1 MKPLGS
7 YKVTYLSHVY
17 TVGLSP
23 MVSVSSGYTVGSS
36 PVISVSSGYTVTLVR
51 VEMPSLEFFE
61 KFSTVSFLRMD

>member
-23 MVSVSSGYTVGSS
+23 TVSVSSGYTVGLS
-36 PVISVSSGYTVTLVR
+36 PMISVSFGYTVTLVR
-51 VEMPSLEFFE
+51 VEMPSLEFFAE
-61 KFSTVSFLRMD
+61 FSIVSFLRMD